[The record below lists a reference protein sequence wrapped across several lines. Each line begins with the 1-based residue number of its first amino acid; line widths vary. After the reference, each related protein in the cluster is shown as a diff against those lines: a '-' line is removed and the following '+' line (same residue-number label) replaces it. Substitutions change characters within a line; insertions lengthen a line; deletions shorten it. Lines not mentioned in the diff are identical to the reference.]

1 MVDIKTNL
9 LKNRRSLSEKD
20 YQKERGYLQKS
31 VISLVVVMIIV
42 IALSAWNLV
51 LTSKLSNIED
61 SLKAA
66 NKEMQGLTQASAE
79 QIYLKSRLGL
89 VTGFLSSR
97 TDARQSLEK
106 VLATDIPGTH
116 ISKLAFED
124 ELTLGVAYEASSSGD
139 LNKLLTYYETDNGY
153 FTQVV
158 NKGITRTENAS
169 YNINMTLKLPKGG
182 K

>member
-20 YQKERGYLQKS
+20 YQKERSYLQKA
-31 VISLVVVMIIV
+31 VISLVVVMIV
-42 IALSAWNLV
+42 VVALSVWNLV

-66 NKEMQGLTQASAE
+66 NKEVQGLTQASAE

-97 TDARQSLEK
+97 AESRQSLEK
-106 VLATDIPGTH
+106 VLSTDIPGTH
-116 ISKLAFED
+116 ISTLAFED
-124 ELTLGVAYEASSSGD
+124 EMTLAVAYEASSSAD
-139 LNKLLTYYETDNGY
+139 LNKLLSYYEADNGY

-158 NKGITRTENAS
+158 SRGITKSEGAIYS
-169 YNINMTLKLPKGG
+169 INMTLKLPKGA

>member
-20 YQKERGYLQKS
+20 YQQERSYLQKA
-31 VISLVVVMIIV
+31 VIGLVIVVIMVVSLSI
-42 IALSAWNLV
+42 WNLV
-51 LTSKLSNIED
+51 LTSKLSNIEE

-106 VLATDIPGTH
+106 VLSTDIPGTH

-124 ELTLGVAYEASSSGD
+124 EQTLGVAYMASSSAD
-139 LNKLLTYYETDNGY
+139 LNKLLSYYETDNGY

-158 NKGITRTENAS
+158 NKGISRSDDTS
-169 YNINMTLKLPKGG
+169 YSINMILTLPKGA